1 LQPALAG
8 VDYVIHLAALPSVA
22 RSIADPLTANAVNL
36 TGTLNVLL
44 AAQDAGI
51 KQVARTVPPCGI
63 RVFSAAIIAT
73 VLYRS
78 QCRNSG
84 VLFFQVDISLSPS
97 ASSGGGRDLSSLI
110 SPCWHERSTERGYGT
125 HFT

>member
-1 LQPALAG
+1 LDNSSTGRIVNLEAVSNRVTAHERDIRELDSLQPALAG

-44 AAQDAGI
+44 AARDAGV

-73 VLYRS
+73 VLYSIVR
-78 QCRNSG
+78 QPTDG
-84 VLFFQVDISLSPS
+84 
-97 ASSGGGRDLSSLI
+97 LI
-110 SPCWHERSTERGYGT
+110 PPCGT
-125 HFT
+125 A